1 MRLIGLVLALLTLAP
16 LAAEAQ
22 QAGTGYRIGMLE
34 TRSTT
39 LNAAN
44 IDAFGR
50 GCWNLAR
57 DERFRDPARDLIL
70 LKMDLDSRGTAQTAA
85 GIPQSHN
92 GTERPGAG
100 PR

>member
-44 IDAFGR
+44 IDAFRR

-57 DERFRDPARDLIL
+57 DERFRDPARELIL
-70 LKMDLDSRGTAQTAA
+70 LKMDLILEERQRLS
-85 GIPQSHN
+85 PQRACCQPSPL
-92 GTERPGAG
+92 TLIS
-100 PR
+100 

>member
-16 LAAEAQ
+16 LAAEAH

-44 IDAFGR
+44 IDAFRR

-57 DERFRDPARDLIL
+57 DERFRDPARELIL
-70 LKMDLDSRGTAQTAA
+70 LKMDLILEERQRLS
-85 GIPQSHN
+85 PQRACCQPSPS
-92 GTERPGAG
+92 TLIS
-100 PR
+100 

>member
-16 LAAEAQ
+16 LAAKAQ

-39 LNAAN
+39 LNAVN
-44 IDAFGR
+44 IDAFRR

-57 DERFRDPARDLIL
+57 DERFRDPARELIL
-70 LKMDLDSRGTAQTAA
+70 LKMDLILEERQRLS
-85 GIPQSHN
+85 PQRACCQPSPS
-92 GTERPGAG
+92 TLIS
-100 PR
+100 

>member
-44 IDAFGR
+44 IDAFRR

-57 DERFRDPARDLIL
+57 DERFRDPARELIL
-70 LKMDLDSRGTAQTAA
+70 LKMDLILEERQRLS
-85 GIPQSHN
+85 PQRACCQPSPS
-92 GTERPGAG
+92 TLIS
-100 PR
+100 

>member
-39 LNAAN
+39 LNAVN
-44 IDAFGR
+44 IDAFRR

-57 DERFRDPARDLIL
+57 DERFRDPARELIL
-70 LKMDLDSRGTAQTAA
+70 LKMDLILEERQRLS
-85 GIPQSHN
+85 PQRACCQPSPS
-92 GTERPGAG
+92 TLIS
-100 PR
+100 

>member
-16 LAAEAQ
+16 LAAEAH

-44 IDAFGR
+44 IEAFRR

-57 DERFRDPARDLIL
+57 DERFRDPARELIL
-70 LKMDLDSRGTAQTAA
+70 LKMDLILEERQRLS
-85 GIPQSHN
+85 PQRACCQPSPS
-92 GTERPGAG
+92 TLIS
-100 PR
+100 

>member
-44 IDAFGR
+44 IDAFRR

-57 DERFRDPARDLIL
+57 DERFRDPARELIL
-70 LKMDLDSRGTAQTAA
+70 LKMDL
-85 GIPQSHN
+85 ILE
-92 GTERPGAG
+92 ERQRLSPHRACCQ
-100 PR
+100 PSPSTLIS